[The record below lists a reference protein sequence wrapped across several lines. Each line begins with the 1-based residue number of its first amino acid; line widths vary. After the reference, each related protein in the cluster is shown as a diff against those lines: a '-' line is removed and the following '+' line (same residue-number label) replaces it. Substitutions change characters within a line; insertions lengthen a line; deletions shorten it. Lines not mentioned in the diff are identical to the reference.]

1 MASFKPSQHAPLLC
15 ALLVA
20 SAPFSASAQAPA
32 PAPNSAALNKLWDEA
47 AQAFTA
53 SDHALAAQK
62 LEELLRS
69 VGNATE
75 GPIEQ
80 LRFNLGLAYFLGGK
94 YPQAEKAF
102 LDTIRQ
108 FPKGEYTSRA
118 QLGVGR
124 ARIAQGNKEGAIE
137 ALRTASSDPK
147 LRSEAG
153 LSLGQ
158 VYLDLKRDAD
168 AAQVFRS
175 LMGSDVR
182 TSQQTAAAVEML
194 GVMAKSGKLDE
205 LVSYLDRLIRQP
217 GIRDSMAW
225 YANQVIV
232 QGDELIGSNY
242 EAALLI
248 YRSVL
253 PRNQILEIQRASLQ
267 SLTKDAQTLE
277 ARVTAEQDKPLGQ
290 RSNASELLGAVK
302 NTITASTTALE
313 AIEKKTDLDAALLMR
328 RGRCLYFLNRYEEA
342 LVCFREIRTKH
353 PKAEDLGAAAYAEI
367 VVLNSLKKP
376 EEALVRGND
385 FLQKFPESPNVEQV
399 ASLVIESLSQNNKWS
414 DVITLSKDLET
425 KFPNS
430 PSRDRWAFFQA
441 RALFNDGQFP
451 ESIRQFQRLINDY
464 PKSELV
470 ESALYH
476 IAMGNFLTNDFKGT
490 LAACNEY
497 LKKYPNGVYTG
508 DILYRL
514 AFVDFND
521 TQNDQSDRI
530 IKSLGDYLAKHPND
544 GAAAPMLLLI
554 GDTWSQKKRGK
565 TDESVNL
572 AETMALDA
580 YKKAVWTDSPDETI
594 QYALES
600 ATTIM
605 QSRKDWAGIAE
616 LHGEFLKRKPKSQLA
631 LVSANWLAKMKI
643 REGKAD
649 QAVTMLGDALKDRI
663 SDPAS
668 EQAEL
673 LIDQLVR
680 TIVPPRKKGVD
691 IDPDAIEKRV
701 VDELTRVVG
710 QEPNPTA
717 NARIYYARA
726 KANELMKR
734 PSQAAIYLKGIA
746 LNTDPAALS
755 PALLYA
761 SGDILLKQGEL
772 DKAEAVFQRLA
783 DRYKESMFSDA
794 GPVGL
799 GKVALARK
807 QPELALKILTE
818 AIEKNP
824 GLSSMGD
831 ASLAQ
836 LQALSALDRFD
847 EAEKLALSIVGDKS
861 FRGEKAGLAYL
872 ELANVWRK
880 RAAKQAGNEQRESLA
895 KAHGYYQGVYLKY
908 KNYPEICAE
917 AMWQAHEILKELGQ
931 EAEATETLR
940 RLAAD
945 PKLENTPRAKQAK
958 ELVK

>member
-1 MASFKPSQHAPLLC
+1 MASSKPSQHASLLC

-20 SAPFSASAQAPA
+20 AAPFSASAQAPA
-32 PAPNSAALNKLWDEA
+32 PNPAALNKLWDEA
-47 AQAFTA
+47 AQAFNA

-69 VGNATE
+69 VGNSTD

-80 LRFNLGLAYFLGGK
+80 LRFNLGLAHFLNKK
-94 YPQAEKAF
+94 YPEAEKAF
-102 LDTIRQ
+102 LETIRQ

-118 QLGVGR
+118 QLGIGR
-124 ARIAQGNKEGAIE
+124 VRIAQGNKEGAIE
-137 ALRTASSDPK
+137 ALRTASADPK

-158 VYLDLKRDAD
+158 VYLDLKREAD

-175 LMGSDVR
+175 LMGSDIR

-194 GVMAKSGKLDE
+194 GVMAKSGKLNE

-232 QGDELIGSNY
+232 QADELVQSNPD
-242 EAALLI
+242 AALVI

-253 PRNQILEIQRASLQ
+253 PRTQILEIQRAALQ
-267 SLTKDAQTLE
+267 SLNKDAQVLE
-277 ARVTAEQDKPLGQ
+277 ARVTAEQDKPLNQ
-290 RSNASELLGAVK
+290 RSNASELLGPVK
-302 NTITASTTALE
+302 STISAATTALE

-328 RGRCLYFLNRYEEA
+328 RGRSLYFLNRYEEA
-342 LVCFREIRTKH
+342 LVCFREIRTKY
-353 PKAEDLGAAAYAEI
+353 PKAEDLSAAAYAEI

-376 EEALVRGND
+376 DEALVRGND
-385 FLQKFPESPNVEQV
+385 FLLKFPDSPNVEQV

-414 DVITLSKDLET
+414 DVITLSKDLES

-430 PSRDRWAFFQA
+430 QGRDRWVYFQG
-441 RALFNDGQFP
+441 RALFNDGQFS
-451 ESIRQFQRLINDY
+451 EAVRQFQRLISDY
-464 PKSELV
+464 SKSELV
-470 ESALYH
+470 EPALYH
-476 IAMGNFLTNDFKGT
+476 VAMGYFLTNDYKNT
-490 LAACNEY
+490 LVACNEY
-497 LKKYPNGVYTG
+497 LKKYPTGVYTG

-514 AFVDFND
+514 AFIDFND
-521 TQNDQSDRI
+521 KQSDQSDRI
-530 IKSLGDYLAKHPND
+530 IKSLGDYLAKHPTD

-554 GDTWSQKKRGK
+554 ADTWSQKKRGN
-565 TDESVNL
+565 TDESREL

-580 YKKAVWTDSPDETI
+580 YKKAVWASTSDETT

-600 ATTIM
+600 ATSLL
-605 QSRKDWAGIAE
+605 QSRKDWAGIAD
-616 LHGEFLKRKPKSQLA
+616 LHGEFLKRNSKSQLA

-649 QAVTMLGDALKDRI
+649 DAVRMLGDALKDRI

-680 TIVPPRKKGVD
+680 TIVPPRKKGVE
-691 IDPDAIEKRV
+691 IDADAIEKRV
-701 VDELTRVVG
+701 VDELTRVAG
-710 QEPNPTA
+710 QDPTPTA

-726 KANELMKR
+726 KANELLKR
-734 PSQAAIYLKGIA
+734 PTQAAVYLKGIA

-783 DRYKESMFSDA
+783 DRFKESMFSDA

-807 QPELALKILTE
+807 QPDVALKILNE

-824 GLSSMGD
+824 GLSSVGE

-836 LQALSALDRFD
+836 LQALSALNRLD
-847 EAEKLALSIVGDKS
+847 EAEKLALSIVGDKA
-861 FRGEKAGLAYL
+861 FRGEKAGQAYL
-872 ELANVWRK
+872 ELAKVWRK
-880 RAAKQAGNEQRESLA
+880 RAGAQAGEQQRESRA
-895 KAHGYYQGVYLKY
+895 KAHGYYQRVYLTY

-917 AMWQAHEILKELGQ
+917 AMWQAYEVLKELGM
-931 EAEATETLR
+931 ETEATETLH
-940 RLAAD
+940 RLATD
-945 PKLENTPRAKQAK
+945 PKLENTQPAKKAK
-958 ELVK
+958 EIAP